1 MHGALKFVLFAVI
14 GSASLCHSMPAGAAE
29 VYKWKDGNRVT
40 TYSQLPPAQGVQVQ
54 RLRTTNSE
62 ARPAATSPAAN
73 PTTPAASGTADA
85 PAPTPAQQE
94 MRARLDAEEK
104 TRLAQLASQRET
116 QCQAARAQFDQL
128 TQYARMRVQ
137 DDAGNVRVM
146 PEEERQRRIQE
157 AKARIVEYCAS

>member
-1 MHGALKFVLFAVI
+1 MHGALKFVLYAAL
-14 GSASLCHSMPAGAAE
+14 GSVGLWQSMPAQAAE

-54 RLRTTNSE
+54 RLRTTGSE
-62 ARPAATSPAAN
+62 ARPTAAASPA
-73 PTTPAASGTADA
+73 TPAPAGTAEA
-85 PAPTPAQQE
+85 PAPTPAQEE
-94 MRARLDAEEK
+94 MRTRLDAEEK

-116 QCQAARAQFDQL
+116 QCQSARAQFDQL